1 MDIGKLIYHDISKYT
16 YLSIYIYHSK
26 YVCDYHVPASKIELI
41 SPKAHHF
48 PMEIAI
54 KNCHW
59 ARRQRQ
65 RCMRQ
70 AVAEAAQR
78 SQAAEA
84 TEGEAVEY
92 DREYSIELTCNIY
105 A

>member
-1 MDIGKLIYHDISKYT
+1 M
-16 YLSIYIYHSK
+16 
-26 YVCDYHVPASKIELI
+26 EL
-41 SPKAHHF
+41 
-48 PMEIAI
+48 AI

-92 DREYSIELTCNIY
+92 DRAYSIELTCNIY